1 MPVDKELTWPTE
13 KMARMI
19 DVTPRHLQR
28 LALDGIIPK
37 ADRGRYRPFEV
48 NHAYIRYLR
57 DRASAPAGSE
67 TDLAMERLGKTR
79 AERELLEMELAK
91 ERKEV
96 ITRGRVFQFLENVVV
111 AVREKILGSSMS
123 DLEKERVLN
132 DLVSLRDA
140 DL

>member
-1 MPVDKELTWPTE
+1 
-13 KMARMI
+13 
-19 DVTPRHLQR
+19 
-28 LALDGIIPK
+28 
-37 ADRGRYRPFEV
+37 
-48 NHAYIRYLR
+48 
-57 DRASAPAGSE
+57 
-67 TDLAMERLGKTR
+67 MERLGKTR